1 MPPKVIQKKRISKAI
16 SKGFEVEENRQVVET
31 PEEIN
36 IPKKDFKVKED
47 SAAQKRFRGRAKGV
61 VV

>member
-16 SKGFEVEENRQVVET
+16 CKGFEVEENRQVVET

-36 IPKKDFKVKED
+36 IPKKDVKVKED
-47 SAAQKRFRGRAKGV
+47 SAGQKRFRGRAKGV